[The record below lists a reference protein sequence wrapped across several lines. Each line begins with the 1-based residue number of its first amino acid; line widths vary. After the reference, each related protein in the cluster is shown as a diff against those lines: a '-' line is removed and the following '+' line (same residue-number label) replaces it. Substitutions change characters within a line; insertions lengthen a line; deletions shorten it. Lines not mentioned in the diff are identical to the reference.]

1 MVIELNYLTVMM
13 LAAIVS
19 ALGGLM
25 WAVGRSLLQQYGNML
40 RDQLADH
47 RNDTVRSYASMVERL
62 NRIEQAVGE
71 HATQLTRIDG
81 DLARVPTDED
91 LDKIYNRINST
102 SHDLS
107 EVKGVLRSIDMT
119 LRTLMGRITEK
130 GLQ

>member
-1 MVIELNYLTVMM
+1 MIVEVNYLTVMM

-71 HATQLTRIDG
+71 HATQLTRIDS
-81 DLARVPTDED
+81 DLSRVPTDED
-91 LDKIYNRINST
+91 LEKIYNRINAYAN
-102 SHDLS
+102 DMS
-107 EVKGVLRSIDMT
+107 ELKGSLRGIEHT
-119 LRTLMGRITEK
+119 LRALMSRITER